1 MYFARDLNAVLSLR
15 QDFLANELNL
25 QFDRLSNQARFVKM
39 IVQKQLSVS
48 GRKKADIVHELREK
62 QFRPFPKIAKA
73 KAAGE
78 TQEAIEDEEEEVT
91 GADSDYDYLLGM
103 AIWSLTKEKV
113 RLLRLRCTF
122 ADLLSKIEKLEAQA
136 AEKEEELMILLKKTP
151 AELWNTDLD
160 KFLEEWQVHPLSSFL
175 WSSLIDLS
183 AKLRRMGNQGCCGLK
198 RQEAQEEANHAQDSQ
213 VPHWWQEGQTP
224 RFRRRGRL

>member
-1 MYFARDLNAVLSLR
+1 MGAKELEKAEAQGLAEFFKLTSKINTSNMICFDFDGKIKKYQSPEEIVEDFYPVRLALYQKRKVCTFRASLNMTLSLR

-78 TQEAIEDEEEEVT
+78 TQEAIEDEDEEAT

-113 RLLRLRCTF
+113 RRLRF
-122 ADLLSKIEKLEAQA
+122 AA
-136 AEKEEELMILLKKTP
+136 
-151 AELWNTDLD
+151 
-160 KFLEEWQVHPLSSFL
+160 
-175 WSSLIDLS
+175 
-183 AKLRRMGNQGCCGLK
+183 C
-198 RQEAQEEANHAQDSQ
+198 
-213 VPHWWQEGQTP
+213 
-224 RFRRRGRL
+224 FR